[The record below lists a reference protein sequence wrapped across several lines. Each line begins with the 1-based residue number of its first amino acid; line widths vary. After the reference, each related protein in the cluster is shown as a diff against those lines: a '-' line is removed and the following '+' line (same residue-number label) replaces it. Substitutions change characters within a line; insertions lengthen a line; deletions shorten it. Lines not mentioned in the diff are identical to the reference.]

1 MFKKFKMDYDL
12 SRKMY
17 EENKYLVKVKE
28 CYHNIALLVIN
39 HITYEEELCDIKVA
53 FGAWQISL
61 GNEDNQSNVYAKH
74 CFFLL
79 GDKVIDTTHFTTT
92 KEQED
97 RNYLVFKTFDISE
110 YLKALENNNKD
121 TSLPKYTEKVYRSMF
136 LKMMEANLV
145 LLG

>member
-1 MFKKFKMDYDL
+1 MFKIFKMDYDL
-12 SRKMY
+12 SRNMY

-28 CYHNIALLVIN
+28 CYHNIAQLVIN
-39 HITYEEELCDIKVA
+39 HITYEEELCDIKIA

-61 GNEDNQSNVYAKH
+61 GDEGDKSNIYAKH

-79 GDKVIDTTHFTTT
+79 GDKVIDPTHFTTT

-97 RNYLVFKTFDISE
+97 RDYLVFKTFDISE
-110 YLKALENNNKD
+110 YLTALRNNHND
-121 TSLPKYTEKVYRSMF
+121 TYLPKNTEKMYQSMF
-136 LKMMEANLV
+136 LKMMENNMI